1 MGKMYECISS
11 FDIDKVDEDGF
22 VTEEFITIECGEVF
36 ELVDSNDFSVKL
48 ENEEGRWMIIENELF
63 EECFEEVENKN
74 V

>member
-22 VTEEFITIECGEVF
+22 ITEEFITIECGEVF

-48 ENEEGRWMIIENELF
+48 ENEERRWMIIENELF